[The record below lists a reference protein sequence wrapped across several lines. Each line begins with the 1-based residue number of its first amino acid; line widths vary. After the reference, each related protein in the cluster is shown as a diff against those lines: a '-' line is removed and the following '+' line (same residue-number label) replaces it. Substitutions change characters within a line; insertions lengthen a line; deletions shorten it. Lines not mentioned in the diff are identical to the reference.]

1 VYKIRGER
9 RVEGLVEGVPDSSK
23 QMHHKQMNGSMALTR
38 LVKLPAYASRYAS
51 LRALAAY
58 HRSMCRCSSV
68 GLIAAIV
75 IQD

>member
-9 RVEGLVEGVPDSSK
+9 RVEGVPDSSK